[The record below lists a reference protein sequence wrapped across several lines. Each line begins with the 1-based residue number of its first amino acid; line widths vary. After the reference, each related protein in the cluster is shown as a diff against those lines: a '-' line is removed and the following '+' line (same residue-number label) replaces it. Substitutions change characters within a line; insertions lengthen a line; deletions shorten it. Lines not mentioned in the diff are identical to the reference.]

1 MKYKGKKVQ
10 NWIHGMALELR
21 DKKEKKK
28 KKKTITMADFPIPP
42 TKVFK
47 DKRKKKRSQKK
58 IELNKKLSRGE
69 DHE

>member
-10 NWIHGMALELR
+10 NWIHGMALELK
-21 DKKEKKK
+21 DKKK

>member
-10 NWIHGMALELR
+10 NWIHGMALELK
-21 DKKEKKK
+21 DKK
-28 KKKTITMADFPIPP
+28 
-42 TKVFK
+42 
-47 DKRKKKRSQKK
+47 KKKRSQKK

>member
-10 NWIHGMALELR
+10 NWIHGMALEL
-21 DKKEKKK
+21 KGKKK
-28 KKKTITMADFPIPP
+28 NKKKAITMSKFPIPP

-47 DKRKKKRSQKK
+47 DKRKKKRSQNK

>member
-1 MKYKGKKVQ
+1 
-10 NWIHGMALELR
+10 
-21 DKKEKKK
+21 
-28 KKKTITMADFPIPP
+28 MADFPIPP

-47 DKRKKKRSQKK
+47 DKRKKKRSQNK

>member
-21 DKKEKKK
+21 DKKKKK
-28 KKKTITMADFPIPP
+28 
-42 TKVFK
+42 
-47 DKRKKKRSQKK
+47 KKKRSQKE

>member
-1 MKYKGKKVQ
+1 M
-10 NWIHGMALELR
+10 
-21 DKKEKKK
+21 KKK
-28 KKKTITMADFPIPP
+28 RKTITMAKFPIPP